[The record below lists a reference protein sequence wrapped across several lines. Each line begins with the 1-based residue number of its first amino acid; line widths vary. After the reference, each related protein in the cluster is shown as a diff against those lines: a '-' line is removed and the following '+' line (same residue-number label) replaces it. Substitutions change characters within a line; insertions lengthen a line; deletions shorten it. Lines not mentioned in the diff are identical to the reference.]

1 MTLSHTPNPISQ
13 VTFLSHCPAGLYLSS
28 PLRPAIIVRTYLSRS
43 PPLEGA
49 GVAAVLL
56 DSNELDELP
65 NNANTSE
72 GGGDAAC
79 RRVCPPSIAAF
90 PTSFSDFNSSRF
102 RGVPVLL
109 PTTNT
114 GAEEVGEGLRW
125 TAVRWFDG
133 KDGGPR
139 ETNGRG

>member
-1 MTLSHTPNPISQ
+1 
-13 VTFLSHCPAGLYLSS
+13 
-28 PLRPAIIVRTYLSRS
+28 
-43 PPLEGA
+43 
-49 GVAAVLL
+49 
-56 DSNELDELP
+56 
-65 NNANTSE
+65 
-72 GGGDAAC
+72 
-79 RRVCPPSIAAF
+79 
-90 PTSFSDFNSSRF
+90 
-102 RGVPVLL
+102 VPVLL